1 MQQMF
6 SSKTVPMVWRVLP
19 ALEGII
25 DKWNAFAENKE
36 YKILHY
42 AIKNGVKTL
51 EKYFN
56 LVQMSPVHIVNICMF
71 SSCWLVV
78 YTDICLK
85 TLTLLQRMHI

>member
-6 SSKTVPMVWRVLP
+6 SSETVPMVWRVLP
-19 ALEGII
+19 TLEGII

-42 AIKNGVKTL
+42 TIKNGVKTL

-56 LVQMSPVHIVNICMF
+56 LVLI
-71 SSCWLVV
+71 
-78 YTDICLK
+78 
-85 TLTLLQRMHI
+85 

>member
-1 MQQMF
+1 MF
-6 SSKTVPMVWRVLP
+6 SSKTVSMIWRVL
-19 ALEGII
+19 LTLKGII
-25 DKWNAFAENKE
+25 DKWNTFAENKE

-85 TLTLLQRMHI
+85 TLILLQRIYI